1 MRKRFEVQ
9 YCIGQRPIEDTQ
21 VSLKSKD
28 RLEDLI
34 AGLKAIF
41 CNREYSERIFSEL
54 ENRIS
59 KKTKKTGRPGMCLWH
74 IFVLA
79 QVRLGLN
86 IGYDRLHN
94 LANNHFTL
102 RFLMGV
108 EYEFGFNR
116 VQFEYQNIYDNV
128 CLLDDEV
135 VRSLNDI
142 IVEFGHNEVFK
153 KKSTAALVLKTD
165 SFVVESNVHFPTD
178 YNLLWDCARKCLDA
192 VEDIVEKHPAVT
204 GWRKV
209 GSWYHDLKGL
219 MRELG
224 KASSSGGKGKQERVE
239 AAASRYL
246 AKSRTLLAKLSGAM
260 ASFPLRDDADLDI
273 LCRLE
278 YFIILMNRHVDLV
291 HRRIIKKEEIPHA
304 EKMFSIFEQY
314 TEWIKKGKSHPS
326 VELGKMLAI
335 TTDQY
340 NLIVDYRLMHDERDR
355 DIVIELADRMLARY
369 KVRSWSFDKGYW
381 NSESK
386 QLLQLEVELVVM
398 PKLGKRNA
406 TEEEEERTAAF
417 RRGKHRHSAVES
429 NINELEHCGL
439 DRCPDRSLRNF
450 SRYIGLGVCAYNI
463 KKIGTRILEDE
474 RQALKKNLAA

>member
-9 YCIGQRPIEDTQ
+9 YSIGQRPIEETP
-21 VSLKSKD
+21 VSLKSND
-28 RLEDLI
+28 RLDDLI
-34 AGLKAIF
+34 AGMKAIF
-41 CNREYSERIFSEL
+41 CNSEYSNIIFSEL
-54 ENRIS
+54 EKNI
-59 KKTKKTGRPGMCLWH
+59 TNDLKKTGRPGMCLWQ

-108 EYEFGFNR
+108 EYEFGFDR

-128 CLLDDEV
+128 CLLDDEL
-135 VRSLNDI
+135 VRKLNDTV
-142 IVEFGHNEVFK
+142 VEFGHREVFK
-153 KKSTAALVLKTD
+153 KKDTEALVLKTD
-165 SFVVESNVHFPTD
+165 SFVVEANVHFPTD
-178 YNLLWDCARKCLDA
+178 YNLLWDCARKCLDS
-192 VEDIVEKHPAVT
+192 VEDIVEKHPSTT
-204 GWRKV
+204 GWRKAS
-209 GSWYHDLKGL
+209 SWRHDLKGL

-224 KASSSGGKGKQERVE
+224 KASSSGGKGKQERGE
-239 AAASRYL
+239 AAAGRYL
-246 AKSRTLLAKLSGAM
+246 VKSRTLLAKLSEAL
-260 ASFPLRDDADLDI
+260 ASFPLEDDADLDI

-278 YFIILMNRHVDLV
+278 CFMLLMDKHIDLV
-291 HRRIIKKEEIPHA
+291 HRRVIKKEEIPHA

-314 TEWIKKGKSHPS
+314 TEWIKKGKSRPS

-381 NSESK
+381 NSQSK

-406 TEEEEERTAAF
+406 AEEEEERAEAF
-417 RRGKHRHSAVES
+417 RRGKNRHSAVES

-450 SRYIGLGVCAYNI
+450 SRYVGLGVCAFNI
-463 KKIGTRILEDE
+463 KKIGARILEDE
-474 RQALKKNLAA
+474 RIALKRQTA